1 MSRIVA
7 ECCECGMQSETGEEF
22 HAYFGGSGVC
32 KSCEERIEDEE
43 SHPELTRLLAIES
56 AAREYRTAWESDAT
70 GDRERWQIS
79 CRVARVMLFALLG
92 PRGAPP
98 ND

>member
-1 MSRIVA
+1 MPL
-7 ECCECGMQSETGEEF
+7 T
-22 HAYFGGSGVC
+22 
-32 KSCEERIEDEE
+32 DEE
-43 SHPELTRLLAIES
+43 AGQINAELARLRAIEA